1 MVSPYAGSGAA
12 GVFRVDFIDPRG
24 AAHFQS
30 VRVLIN
36 GMLDGSKACYVYYV
50 RQKNSFL
57 LVEDAGRNSTA
68 LTAGGGGSVQNGQCR
83 LDGAESSAFPEPDRL
98 SIRLKLTFF
107 PSFYGE
113 KQIFL
118 ASDDVEGKS
127 TALESSGSWSVP

>member
-1 MVSPYAGSGAA
+1 MVNPYAGSGAA

-36 GMLDGSKACYVYYV
+36 GMVDGSKACYVYYV

-68 LTAGGGGSVQNGQCR
+68 LAAGAGGSVQNGQCR
-83 LDGAESSAFPEPDRL
+83 LDGAGSSVSAAADRL
-98 SIRLKLTFF
+98 SIRLNLTFF

-127 TALESSGSWSVP
+127 TALHSSGSWTVP